1 MRMMLRIQIPTATG
15 NAAHANGELAKV
27 IAESLERLKPEA
39 AYFFPQDGK
48 RTAMMVIDL
57 EDPSKIPS
65 VSEPL
70 FRKLDAEVT
79 LTPVMTAEDL
89 KKGLASLPS

>member
-1 MRMMLRIQIPTATG
+1 MMLRIQIPTASG
-15 NAAHANGELAKV
+15 NAAHANGELARV

-48 RTAMMVIDL
+48 RTAMMVIDVK
-57 EDPSKIPS
+57 EPSQIPS
-65 VSEPL
+65 ISEPF
-70 FRKLDAEVT
+70 FRKLGAEVT

-89 KKGLASLPS
+89 KSGLAGLPA